1 MRGHDAPPAAQ
12 TLPLRKEVW
21 AGRPQRARYPAGTS
35 KMTPNACLQAPG
47 TTRCLQKGVCKPVS
61 MGACRHEGTSGRNPS
76 IGSGRRR
83 TRLGGCRRNLIV
95 CTTSKAVSAGTCAN
109 GTEKDQML
117 ELSHR
122 HRRQLRALEVGRVCW
137 SQPQKQEAPSLGTV
151 RSRRAPGVDAQD
163 LDAQDL
169 ARLQVGQ
176 HWVARCYL
184 GSAAILCTRQ
194 RGAAPRQKKIK

>member
-1 MRGHDAPPAAQ
+1 
-12 TLPLRKEVW
+12 
-21 AGRPQRARYPAGTS
+21 
-35 KMTPNACLQAPG
+35 MTPNACLQAPG

-95 CTTSKAVSAGTCAN
+95 CTTSKAVNAGTCAN

-122 HRRQLRALEVGRVCW
+122 HRRQLRALEAGRVCW
-137 SQPQKQEAPSLGTV
+137 SQPQKQEALSLGTV
-151 RSRRAPGVDAQD
+151 RTRRAPGV
-163 LDAQDL
+163 DAQDL

-176 HWVARCYL
+176 HQVAWCFL